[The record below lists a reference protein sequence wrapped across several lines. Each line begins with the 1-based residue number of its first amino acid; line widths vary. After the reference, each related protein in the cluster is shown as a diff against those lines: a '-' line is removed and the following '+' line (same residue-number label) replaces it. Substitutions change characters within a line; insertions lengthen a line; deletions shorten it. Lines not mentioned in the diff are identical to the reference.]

1 MGIEILLLVLGPPE
15 FLLKLDESQFGFQFV
30 SQLLLNLRNMFVLHG
45 WSISQFGLALRIC
58 NLQYVIYT
66 NILHIIIYS
75 VKGDVL
81 IHAAWMIN
89 RYPNLVL
96 HYKYVICN
104 IYNIYTNILYIIYN
118 IVYNIPVKGD
128 IHIHIVM

>member
-1 MGIEILLLVLGPPE
+1 MIDIPVW
-15 FLLKLDESQFGFQFV
+15 SCTTNMQFT
-30 SQLLLNLRNMFVLHG
+30 
-45 WSISQFGLALRIC
+45 IC
-58 NLQYVIYT
+58 NIYT

-75 VKGDVL
+75 VKGDAL